1 MELRIVDS
9 LLENS
14 FVPIY
19 GATLIIAMIRYPKYF
34 DTSLKYFPILILYT
48 FLNELLGELIFKYD
62 SFSLAFNNL
71 YSDNYLVI
79 YNIYNIIFFLY
90 FLYLFRSYIQNKK
103 YKTLIKYAG
112 IIFLIVCI
120 VNPFYQN
127 FFLEYQRLIFLVGSL
142 TIMGCILLY
151 LIDNSKKPKQNNI
164 LLWIGAGLLIY
175 HIGYFPIKVLRYYN
189 ELEGIVE
196 NPNMRRSHLSL
207 ILIMYTS
214 FIIGFIKMKGRL
226 KT

>member
-1 MELRIVDS
+1 MEIHLVDS

-19 GATLIIAMIRYPKYF
+19 GATLVVAMMRYPKYY

-48 FLNELLGELIFKYD
+48 FLNELLGELIFTYD

-112 IIFLIVCI
+112 LIFLIVSLI
-120 VNPFYQN
+120 NPFYQN
-127 FFLEYQRLIFLVGSL
+127 FFLEYQRLIFFVGSFTL
-142 TIMGCILLY
+142 IGCIVLY
-151 LIDNSKKPKQNNI
+151 LMDNSKHPKQNNI
-164 LLWIGAGLLIY
+164 LLWLGIGLLIY
-175 HIGYFPIKVLRYYN
+175 HLGYFPIKVLRYYN

-196 NPNMRRSHLSL
+196 NPNMRRIHLFL
-207 ILIMYTS
+207 ILVMYTS
-214 FIIGFIKMKGRL
+214 FIIGFIKMKGHL